1 MLFFSVPTFR
11 SRYGDAFTVPTYR
24 TMQPQL
30 VLELR
35 RARRYE
41 HPMGVVMLSLPI
53 ADRTRTEPAAGA
65 ATSSPVDTALAVYG
79 LLGAFLR
86 NTLRE
91 TDILTG
97 VPESLAFA
105 TFLPGVDR
113 QGAGRALDRF
123 HAAFLDFTGYDLR
136 AGAAAF
142 PDDGLTIE
150 DVLDRA
156 CEHWRQACRRD
167 LPPVV
172 TPTRTVRY
180 SHG

>member
-1 MLFFSVPTFR
+1 MRFSREPA
-11 SRYGDAFTVPTYR
+11 SQNGYGGAFTVPTYR
-24 TMQPQL
+24 ALQPQ
-30 VLELR
+30 VMLELR

-41 HPMGVVMLSLPI
+41 HPLGVAVLSLQPPPLARGAR
-53 ADRTRTEPAAGA
+53 ADGSLSVRKIEVTP
-65 ATSSPVDTALAVYG
+65 AVYG
-79 LLGAFLR
+79 LLGAYLR

-97 VPESLAFA
+97 LPEALAFA

-113 QGAGRALDRF
+113 DGARQALERMRCGF
-123 HAAFLDFTGYDLR
+123 LECAAFAICGGT
-136 AGAAAF
+136 AAF

-156 CEHWRQACRRD
+156 REAWRQALSPE
-167 LPPVV
+167 LPNSMEP
-172 TPTRTVRY
+172 RY